1 MRLRLFQ
8 IVGPAHSWD
17 YASRVYDVFIV
28 LIALL
33 SIVPLLFHQA
43 NLSAEWDS
51 MLNMLDICTVYILL
65 MDYVFRWC
73 THDLKTNKGWTAFVI
88 YPFTPMAII
97 DLLSILPSLGVLPS
111 AFLFLRVLRVVKVF
125 RYSRNL
131 IVVTNACMREA
142 RTLFSVFMA
151 VVVYM
156 FTVALIVYTSEPEA
170 FTNYF
175 DAVCWACTSM
185 TSVSFSDARPSG
197 YLGRTLSIASSL
209 VALLVVA
216 LPAGVITGSY
226 INEVHDSRKTG
237 SAYFTMT
244 KRMDVSFKDLDS
256 PSVWLKKNRKILR
269 YITVIIICNVI
280 TALSYLICN
289 IAGVYTATPM
299 IGVALAA
306 FLLEPMAGIL
316 VGLMI
321 CTISAFIF
329 QMPTLIFLMFQY
341 ALTALVFGVM
351 VPKLG
356 AKRFAGRIALCGV
369 VLSVGNAVLECAIAF
384 LRAGYSFDAM
394 YTLMSGEN
402 SFITMLSGMGV
413 NGAGAVLL
421 GTLLSFAIDTVLL
434 AVLIAVLVFVFKF
447 RAAPSE
453 EEQRQQ
459 QKILLERALKQ
470 HEMESA
476 DARKLAKETL
486 EKELKTLISQA
497 EDNAKNIDLIEKRL
511 AEINEGEAEEEAL
524 P

>member
-244 KRMDVSFKDLDS
+244 KTDG
-256 PSVWLKKNRKILR
+256 
-269 YITVIIICNVI
+269 C
-280 TALSYLICN
+280 
-289 IAGVYTATPM
+289 
-299 IGVALAA
+299 
-306 FLLEPMAGIL
+306 L
-316 VGLMI
+316 V
-321 CTISAFIF
+321 
-329 QMPTLIFLMFQY
+329 
-341 ALTALVFGVM
+341 
-351 VPKLG
+351 
-356 AKRFAGRIALCGV
+356 
-369 VLSVGNAVLECAIAF
+369 
-384 LRAGYSFDAM
+384 
-394 YTLMSGEN
+394 
-402 SFITMLSGMGV
+402 
-413 NGAGAVLL
+413 
-421 GTLLSFAIDTVLL
+421 
-434 AVLIAVLVFVFKF
+434 
-447 RAAPSE
+447 
-453 EEQRQQ
+453 
-459 QKILLERALKQ
+459 
-470 HEMESA
+470 
-476 DARKLAKETL
+476 
-486 EKELKTLISQA
+486 
-497 EDNAKNIDLIEKRL
+497 
-511 AEINEGEAEEEAL
+511 
-524 P
+524 